1 MNKMMKR
8 LIYSTCFLF
17 TLVLLASCNK
27 WLDQKP
33 QDGITREDFWKTK
46 EDVKAAVFGA
56 YASLLAPPPGSKDK
70 ALTEYIF
77 LWGEIRADM
86 IAKTTYST
94 EDEKNIMDMNILSTN
109 PLTDWGSFYRTINYC
124 NTILDF
130 SGEAK
135 KLDATFST
143 SDFNLYNGEALAL
156 RSLMYFY
163 LVRTFGD
170 VPLKLTSTSKDT
182 DIKEI
187 GKSSQQVVLEQIVK
201 DLKTAEGYVPAT
213 YGNDI
218 TDKGRITKYA
228 VNALLADVYLW
239 MEKYPESI
247 VECDKVLS
255 NTKFGYVANNSVW
268 WSNVFFVGSSKETV
282 FEFSNGSSVANAFY
296 NLLVTSRKRF
306 TGSSFLASD
315 LFVPAMDADSVDS
328 RGEGTFY
335 KSDLTIIKH
344 GTENPSYVN
353 FQVYRYSD
361 VQLIKAEAL
370 ALTGRG
376 GEALTIVKALR
387 EQRKAVF
394 ATMQSPA
401 VDDSDGICDYI
412 LAERGREFA
421 FEGKRWFD
429 ILRNAKRGG
438 YTAHG
443 QSLIEDFVAKTV
455 SVALQQS
462 AINKLRDHNSHYLPI
477 NETELFS
484 DTKLIQNS
492 FYTK

>member
-1 MNKMMKR
+1 MKKI
-8 LIYSTCFLF
+8 IYSICFLF
-17 TLVLLASCNK
+17 TMVLLAACNK

-33 QDGITREDFWKTK
+33 QDGITRQDFWKTK

-109 PLTDWGSFYRTINYC
+109 SLTDWGSFYRTINYC

-130 SGEAK
+130 APEAK

-143 SDFNLYNGEALAL
+143 ADFNLYNGEALAL

-187 GKSSQQVVLEQIVK
+187 GKTAQQAVLEQIVK
-201 DLKTAEGYVPAT
+201 DLKTAEAYVPTT
-213 YGNDI
+213 YGSNVADR
-218 TDKGRITKYA
+218 GRITKYA

-247 VECDKVLS
+247 VECNKVLADV
-255 NTKFGYVANNSVW
+255 KFGYVTNNSGW
-268 WSNVFFVGSSKETV
+268 WGNVFYTGSSKETV
-282 FEFSNGSSVANAFY
+282 FEFSNGSSVANVFY
-296 NLLVTSRKRF
+296 NLLVVSRKRF
-306 TGSSFLASD
+306 TGSAFLGSD
-315 LFVPAMDADSVDS
+315 IFVPSLLSDSVDT
-328 RGEGTFY
+328 RAENVFY
-335 KSDLTIIKH
+335 RPDLTIIKY

-370 ALTGRG
+370 ALTGAG
-376 GEALTIVKALR
+376 QQAIDIVKALR
-387 EQRKAVF
+387 EQRKAVSG
-394 ATMQSPA
+394 TEQS
-401 VDDSDGICDYI
+401 VDPSDADGICDYI

-438 YTAHG
+438 YSPHG
-443 QSLIEDFVAKTV
+443 QNLIEDFVGKTV

-477 NETELFS
+477 NENELFS
-484 DTKLIQNS
+484 DAKLVQNS